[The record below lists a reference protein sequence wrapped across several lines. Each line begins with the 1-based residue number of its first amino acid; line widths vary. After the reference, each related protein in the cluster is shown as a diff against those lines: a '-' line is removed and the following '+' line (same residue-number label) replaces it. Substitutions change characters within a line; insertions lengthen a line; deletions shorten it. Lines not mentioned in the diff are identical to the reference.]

1 MTVTAVSVLSDNV
14 GTRARSGRE
23 AARQLAT
30 SAAADRNAALDRI
43 AGALEAH
50 KDQILQA
57 NAQDLEQGRDLV
69 AQGEL
74 TKPLLERLNLGGAKF
89 GATVEMVRSVRAQLD
104 PLGRTQS
111 ATELDAGL
119 ELYRVSVPIGVLGV
133 IFESR
138 PDALVQIASLCLK
151 SGNAVLLKGGREA
164 AATNQALAQI
174 IADAAA
180 GSGIPEGW
188 ITLLETREDV
198 RAMLAEEESIDLII
212 PRGSNEFVRYI
223 MDNTKIPVMGHAD
236 GLCHV
241 YVDADA
247 DLTKAVRIAVD
258 SKIQGVTTCCAAE
271 TLLVHAQVAERFFAP
286 AIAQLEGN
294 KVVLRGDE
302 RTMAA
307 AANLGTV
314 VPATEEDWS
323 TEYLDYVLSIK
334 VVDNLDEAI
343 EHINRYGSHHT
354 DSIVT
359 ENADTADAFLRTV
372 DSASVFHNASTRF
385 ADGFR
390 FGLGAEVGISTG
402 RLHGR
407 GPVGLEGLTT
417 YKYLLQ
423 GEGQIVDD
431 YEGASRRSYTHR
443 PLDGEWLSPHGN
455 GAVHEGEDGGNG

>member
-1 MTVTAVSVLSDNV
+1 MTATSVLSDDV
-14 GTRARSGRE
+14 GSRARSGRE

-30 SAAADRNAALDRI
+30 SSVEDRNAALDRI
-43 AGALEAH
+43 ASALETGRE
-50 KDQILQA
+50 QILQA
-57 NAQDLEQGRDLV
+57 NARDLEQGRELV
-69 AQGEL
+69 AQGGL
-74 TKPLLERLNLGGAKF
+74 TQPLLQRLDLSGSKF
-89 GATVEMVRSVRAQLD
+89 EATVEMVRSVRAQTD

-111 ATELDAGL
+111 ATEIDTEL

-164 AATNQALAQI
+164 AATNQVLAQI
-174 IADAAA
+174 IAEAAA
-180 GSGIPEGW
+180 GSGIPDGW

-247 DLTKAVRIAVD
+247 DLTKAVRVAVD
-258 SKIQGVTTCCAAE
+258 SKIQGVTTCCATE
-271 TLLVHAQVAERFFAP
+271 TLLVHAGVADSFFAQ
-286 AIAQLEGN
+286 AISPLESHN
-294 KVVLRGDE
+294 VVLRGDE
-302 RTMAA
+302 RTREAA
-307 AANLGTV
+307 AQLGAV
-314 VPATEEDWS
+314 APATEQDWS

-334 VVDNLDEAI
+334 VVDSVDEAVN
-343 EHINRYGSHHT
+343 HINYYGSHHT
-354 DSIVT
+354 DAIVT
-359 ENADTADAFLRTV
+359 ENADTAAAFLRSV
-372 DSASVFHNASTRF
+372 DSACVFHNASTRF

-402 RLHGR
+402 RLHAR
-407 GPVGLEGLTT
+407 GPVGLEGLTI
-417 YKYLLQ
+417 YKYLLR
-423 GEGQIVDD
+423 GGGQIVDD
-431 YEGASRRSYTHR
+431 YEGGNPKPYTHG
-443 PLDGEWLSPHGN
+443 PIGEN
-455 GAVHEGEDGGNG
+455 GVAPAAEG

>member
-1 MTVTAVSVLSDNV
+1 MTAVSVLSDDV
-14 GTRARSGRE
+14 GARAHAGRQ

-30 SAAADRNAALDRI
+30 TSTSDRDAALDRI
-43 AGALEAH
+43 ASALEA
-50 KDQILQA
+50 QRPAILQA
-57 NAQDLEQGRDLV
+57 NAGDVEQGRDLV

-74 TKPLLERLNLGGAKF
+74 TEPLLQRLNLGGAKF
-89 GATVEMVRSVRAQLD
+89 DATVEMVRSVRAQDD
-104 PLGRTQS
+104 PLDRTQS
-111 ATELDAGL
+111 ATELDTGL
-119 ELYRVSVPIGVLGV
+119 QLYRVSVPIGVLGV

-164 AATNQALAQI
+164 AATNRVLAQT
-174 IADAAA
+174 IANAAA
-180 GSGIPEGW
+180 GSGIPDGW

-198 RAMLAEEESIDLII
+198 RAMLDQQDSIDLII

-241 YVDADA
+241 YVDIDA
-247 DLTKAVRIAVD
+247 DLTKAVRVAVD

-271 TLLVHAQVAERFFAP
+271 TLLVHSEVAERFLAR
-286 AIAQLEGN
+286 AIGEFGRSN
-294 KVVLRGDE
+294 VVLRGDE
-302 RTMAA
+302 RTRAAVGDLGPVAA
-307 AANLGTV
+307 A
-314 VPATEEDWS
+314 TEADWN

-334 VVDNLDEAI
+334 IVDSVEEAI

-354 DSIVT
+354 DAIVT
-359 ENADTADAFLRTV
+359 ENAATAIAFLRTV

-417 YKYLLQ
+417 YKYLLR
-423 GEGQIVDD
+423 GDGQIVDD
-431 YEGASRRSYTHR
+431 YEGAIRKPYSHR
-443 PLDGEWLSPHGN
+443 PLDGEWGEQQPGN
-455 GAVHEGEDGGNG
+455 GAARQGEEE